1 VSLRDVPAVL
11 ILVGIAA
18 YVVLAGADFGA
29 GFWQLSSGTSASN
42 RKVRHHAYRAMGPVW
57 EANHVW
63 LIFVLVVCWTAY
75 PVAFGSITSTL
86 AVPLFV
92 AAVGIILRGTA
103 YVLRTTAETARGQR
117 RVELLF
123 ALSSILTPFALG
135 AAVGGIASGR
145 IPVGNATGDLVT
157 SWLNPTSAL
166 VGCLAVVTGAYLAA
180 VYLAADARRLDD
192 GQLVAAF
199 RSRALAVG
207 LAAGAIAIGGLAVI
221 RSDAPRIWDGLTNG
235 AGLVA
240 LIASAVAG
248 VATLVLV
255 RLNRFGP
262 ARICAALAVAAI
274 VAGWAL
280 AQKPR
285 LLRGLTID
293 AAAAPRPTLVALL
306 VGATIGAVV
315 LFPSLVLLFGLFLRG
330 TFDAAP
336 REWAATVAS
345 FHPSF
350 PPRRLLMAVTA
361 WCGVAGVG
369 LTIFADGGLLAL
381 GVVCLFAF
389 VWAGFLAIAVPET
402 RS

>member
-1 VSLRDVPAVL
+1 VSLRDVPAIL

-18 YVVLAGADFGA
+18 YVILAGADFGA
-29 GFWQLSSGTSASN
+29 GFWQLWPGRNAGN
-42 RKVRHHAYRAMGPVW
+42 RKTREHAYHAMGPVW

-63 LIFVLVVCWTAY
+63 LIFVLVICWTAY
-75 PVAFGSITSTL
+75 PVAFGSIASTL

-103 YVLRTTAETARGQR
+103 YVLRSTAETARGQR

-145 IPVGNATGDLVT
+145 VPVGNARGDLVT
-157 SWLNPTSAL
+157 SWLNPTSVL
-166 VGCLAVVTGAYLAA
+166 VGGLAVVTGAYLAA
-180 VYLAADARRLDD
+180 VYLAADARRLHD
-192 GQLVAAF
+192 GELVAAF
-199 RSRALAVG
+199 RTRALVVG

-221 RSDAPRIWDGLTNG
+221 RSDAPRIWDGLTTG
-235 AGLVA
+235 AGLAA
-240 LIASAVAG
+240 LIASGVAG

-255 RLNRFGP
+255 RLGRFGP
-262 ARICAALAVAAI
+262 TRICAALAVAAI
-274 VAGWAL
+274 IVGWAL
-280 AQKPR
+280 AQRPQ
-285 LLRGLTID
+285 LLPGLTID

-306 VGATIGAVV
+306 IGVAIGAVV
-315 LFPSLVLLFGLFLRG
+315 LVPSLVLLFGLFLRG
-330 TFDAAP
+330 SFDAPP
-336 REWAATVAS
+336 RGRAETVAS
-345 FHPSF
+345 FHPSGA
-350 PPRRLLMAVTA
+350 PRRLLIVLTISS
-361 WCGVAGVG
+361 GVAGVG

-389 VWAGFLAIAVPET
+389 VGSGFLAIAVPEV

>member
-1 VSLRDVPAVL
+1 VSVRDVPAIL
-11 ILVGIAA
+11 ILVGLAA

-29 GFWQLSSGTSASN
+29 GFWQLSSGTTARD
-42 RKVRHHAYRAMGPVW
+42 RKIREHAYHAMGPVW

-75 PVAFGSITSTL
+75 PVAFGSIASTL
-86 AVPLFV
+86 AVPLFL

-103 YVLRTTAETARGQR
+103 YVLRTTAETARGRR

-145 IPVGNATGDLVT
+145 VPVGNARGDLMT

-166 VGCLAVVTGAYLAA
+166 VGGLAVVTGAYLAA
-180 VYLAADARRLDD
+180 VYLAADTRRLDD
-192 GQLVAAF
+192 GELVAAF
-199 RSRALAVG
+199 RSRALAAG

-221 RSDAPRIWDGLTNG
+221 RSDAPRIWDGLTTG
-235 AGLVA
+235 AGLAA
-240 LIASAVAG
+240 LIMSTVAG
-248 VATLVLV
+248 VATLALV
-255 RLNRFGP
+255 RLDRFGP

-285 LLRGLTID
+285 LLPGLTID

-306 VGATIGAVV
+306 VGAAIGAAV
-315 LFPSLVLLFGLFLRG
+315 LLPSLVLLFGLFLSG
-330 TFDAAP
+330 SFDAAP
-336 REWAATVAS
+336 RERAATLAS
-345 FHPSF
+345 FRPSS
-350 PPRRLLMAVTA
+350 PPRRLLVALTA
-361 WCGVAGVG
+361 WSGVAGVG
-369 LTIFADGGLLAL
+369 LTILADGGLLAL

-389 VWAGFLAIAVPET
+389 VGAGFLSIAVPEI